1 MFTILLTLII
11 FLSIALLPSVLAT
24 FFSTHELIEMG
35 ILREDTGSQ
44 NVLSEAASSC
54 ICVIACI

>member
-44 NVLSEAASSC
+44 NVLSEAASC